1 MDKKKNEKWEI
12 VGVQL
17 LFIIGLVGCIFCIFN
32 EINKQKEFENS
43 TDIRSV
49 SAVITQAKED
59 KESSRIIK
67 YDVNYSYEVEGETYK
82 GRGTVYHRVK
92 IGDEDTITVYR
103 TSKGKY
109 KIEPID
115 SPIEIL
121 IATIGAVLCI
131 FILVAMTVGRILENE
146 IKRRTKNR
154 IIKGRSQ
161 RENSK

>member
-1 MDKKKNEKWEI
+1 MDKKKSEKREI
-12 VGVQL
+12 VGVYL
-17 LFIIGLVGCIFCIFN
+17 LFIIGLVGCIFGIFN

-43 TDIRSV
+43 TDIRRV

-59 KESSRIIK
+59 KEARDRMIK

-109 KIEPID
+109 KTEPID

-131 FILVAMTVGRILENE
+131 FILVAMTVGRILEKRDKEKNE
-146 IKRRTKNR
+146 ESNN
-154 IIKGRSQ
+154 KGKK
-161 RENSK
+161 SKKK

>member
-12 VGVQL
+12 VGVYL

-67 YDVNYSYEVEGETYK
+67 YDVNYSYGVEGETYK
-82 GRGTVYHRVK
+82 GRGTVYNRDK

-131 FILVAMTVGRILENE
+131 FILVAMTVGRILEKRDKEKNE
-146 IKRRTKNR
+146 ESDNKGKKSKRK
-154 IIKGRSQ
+154 
-161 RENSK
+161 

>member
-82 GRGTVYHRVK
+82 VRGTVYHRVK

-131 FILVAMTVGRILENE
+131 FILVAMTVGRILEKRDKEKNE
-146 IKRRTKNR
+146 ESDNKGKKSKRK
-154 IIKGRSQ
+154 Q
-161 RENSK
+161 

>member
-12 VGVQL
+12 VGVYL
-17 LFIIGLVGCIFCIFN
+17 LFIIGLGGCIFCIFN

-43 TDIRSV
+43 TDIRRV

-67 YDVNYSYEVEGETYK
+67 YDVNYSYEVEGEAYK

-131 FILVAMTVGRILENE
+131 FILVAMTVGRILEKRDKEKNE
-146 IKRRTKNR
+146 ESDNKGKKSKRK
-154 IIKGRSQ
+154 
-161 RENSK
+161 

>member
-1 MDKKKNEKWEI
+1 MDKKKSEKREI
-12 VGVQL
+12 VGVYL

-67 YDVNYSYEVEGETYK
+67 YDVDYSYEVEGETYK
-82 GRGTVYHRVK
+82 GRGIVYHRVK

-131 FILVAMTVGRILENE
+131 FILIAMTVGRILEKRDKEKNE
-146 IKRRTKNR
+146 ESNNKGKKSKRK
-154 IIKGRSQ
+154 
-161 RENSK
+161 

>member
-1 MDKKKNEKWEI
+1 MDKKKSEKREI
-12 VGVQL
+12 VGVYL
-17 LFIIGLVGCIFCIFN
+17 LFIIGLVGCIFGIFN

-43 TDIRSV
+43 TDIRRV
-49 SAVITQAKED
+49 SAVITHAKED
-59 KESSRIIK
+59 KESRMIK

-131 FILVAMTVGRILENE
+131 FILVAMTVGRILEKRDKEKNE
-146 IKRRTKNR
+146 ESNN
-154 IIKGRSQ
+154 KGKK
-161 RENSK
+161 SKKK

>member
-1 MDKKKNEKWEI
+1 MDKKKSEKREI
-12 VGVQL
+12 VGVYL
-17 LFIIGLVGCIFCIFN
+17 LFIIGLVGCIFGIFN

-43 TDIRSV
+43 TDIRRV

-59 KESSRIIK
+59 KESRMIK

-131 FILVAMTVGRILENE
+131 FILVAMTVGRILEKRDKEKNE
-146 IKRRTKNR
+146 ESNN
-154 IIKGRSQ
+154 KGKK
-161 RENSK
+161 SKKK

>member
-1 MDKKKNEKWEI
+1 M
-12 VGVQL
+12 
-17 LFIIGLVGCIFCIFN
+17 VGCIFCIFN

>member
-1 MDKKKNEKWEI
+1 MDKKRSEKREI
-12 VGVQL
+12 VGVYL
-17 LFIIGLVGCIFCIFN
+17 LFIIGLVGCIFGIFN

-43 TDIRSV
+43 TDIRRV

-59 KESSRIIK
+59 KEARDRMIK

-109 KIEPID
+109 KTEPID

-131 FILVAMTVGRILENE
+131 FILVAMTVGRILEKRDKEKNE
-146 IKRRTKNR
+146 ESNN
-154 IIKGRSQ
+154 KGKK
-161 RENSK
+161 SKKK

>member
-1 MDKKKNEKWEI
+1 MDKKKSEKREI
-12 VGVQL
+12 VGVYL

-67 YDVNYSYEVEGETYK
+67 YDVDYSYEVEGETYK

-121 IATIGAVLCI
+121 IATIGAVLCT
-131 FILVAMTVGRILENE
+131 FILVAMTVGRILEKRDKEKNE
-146 IKRRTKNR
+146 ESNN
-154 IIKGRSQ
+154 KGKK
-161 RENSK
+161 SKKKY

>member
-1 MDKKKNEKWEI
+1 M
-12 VGVQL
+12 L
-17 LFIIGLVGCIFCIFN
+17 GCIFGIFN

-43 TDIRSV
+43 TDIRRV

-59 KESSRIIK
+59 KESRMIK

-121 IATIGAVLCI
+121 IATIGAVLCT
-131 FILVAMTVGRILENE
+131 FILVAMTVGRILEKRDKEKNE
-146 IKRRTKNR
+146 ESNN
-154 IIKGRSQ
+154 KGKK
-161 RENSK
+161 SKKK

>member
-1 MDKKKNEKWEI
+1 M
-12 VGVQL
+12 
-17 LFIIGLVGCIFCIFN
+17 VGCIFGIFN

-43 TDIRSV
+43 TDIRRV

-59 KESSRIIK
+59 KESRMIK

-131 FILVAMTVGRILENE
+131 FILVAMTVGRILEKRDKEKNE
-146 IKRRTKNR
+146 ESNN
-154 IIKGRSQ
+154 KGKK
-161 RENSK
+161 SKKK

>member
-12 VGVQL
+12 VGVYL

-67 YDVNYSYEVEGETYK
+67 YDVNYSYEWCAQGVVPEI
-82 GRGTVYHRVK
+82 GRLQNVNM
-92 IGDEDTITVYR
+92 D
-103 TSKGKY
+103 
-109 KIEPID
+109 
-115 SPIEIL
+115 
-121 IATIGAVLCI
+121 
-131 FILVAMTVGRILENE
+131 
-146 IKRRTKNR
+146 
-154 IIKGRSQ
+154 IIKW
-161 RENSK
+161 

>member
-1 MDKKKNEKWEI
+1 MDKKKSEKREI
-12 VGVQL
+12 VGVYL

-43 TDIRSV
+43 TDIRRV

-59 KESSRIIK
+59 EESRMIK

-82 GRGTVYHRVK
+82 GRGTVYHRVY

-131 FILVAMTVGRILENE
+131 FILVAMTVGRILEKRDKEKNE
-146 IKRRTKNR
+146 ESDNKGKKSKRK
-154 IIKGRSQ
+154 
-161 RENSK
+161 

>member
-12 VGVQL
+12 VGVYL

-82 GRGTVYHRVK
+82 ERGTVYHRVK

-131 FILVAMTVGRILENE
+131 FILVAMTVGRILEKRDKEKNE
-146 IKRRTKNR
+146 ESDNKGKKSKRK
-154 IIKGRSQ
+154 
-161 RENSK
+161 

>member
-1 MDKKKNEKWEI
+1 MDKKKSEKREI
-12 VGVQL
+12 VGVYL
-17 LFIIGLVGCIFCIFN
+17 LFIIGLVGCIFGIFN

-43 TDIRSV
+43 TDIRRV

-59 KESSRIIK
+59 KESRMIK

-131 FILVAMTVGRILENE
+131 FMLVAMTVGRILEKRDKEKNE
-146 IKRRTKNR
+146 ESNN
-154 IIKGRSQ
+154 KGKK
-161 RENSK
+161 SKKK

>member
-1 MDKKKNEKWEI
+1 MDKKKSEKREI
-12 VGVQL
+12 VGVYL
-17 LFIIGLVGCIFCIFN
+17 LFIIGLVGCIFGIFN

-43 TDIRSV
+43 TDIRRV

-59 KESSRIIK
+59 KESRMIK

-121 IATIGAVLCI
+121 IATIGTVLCI
-131 FILVAMTVGRILENE
+131 FILVAMTVGRILEKRDKEKNE
-146 IKRRTKNR
+146 ESNN
-154 IIKGRSQ
+154 KGKK
-161 RENSK
+161 SKKK

>member
-1 MDKKKNEKWEI
+1 M
-12 VGVQL
+12 
-17 LFIIGLVGCIFCIFN
+17 VGCIFGIFN

-43 TDIRSV
+43 TDIRRV
-49 SAVITQAKED
+49 SAVITHAKED
-59 KESSRIIK
+59 KESRMIK

-131 FILVAMTVGRILENE
+131 FILVAMTVGRILEKRDKEKNE
-146 IKRRTKNR
+146 ESNN
-154 IIKGRSQ
+154 KGKK
-161 RENSK
+161 SKKK

>member
-1 MDKKKNEKWEI
+1 MSVLQSEFAISLITIFYLKTNFILHPYFFAYKKKHI
-12 VGVQL
+12 V
-17 LFIIGLVGCIFCIFN
+17 FF
-32 EINKQKEFENS
+32 
-43 TDIRSV
+43 
-49 SAVITQAKED
+49 
-59 KESSRIIK
+59 
-67 YDVNYSYEVEGETYK
+67 GETYK

-131 FILVAMTVGRILENE
+131 FILVAMTVGRILEKRDKEKNE
-146 IKRRTKNR
+146 ESDNKGKKSKRK
-154 IIKGRSQ
+154 
-161 RENSK
+161 

>member
-1 MDKKKNEKWEI
+1 MDKKKSEKREI
-12 VGVQL
+12 VGVYL

-67 YDVNYSYEVEGETYK
+67 YDVNYSYEVEGENYK

-131 FILVAMTVGRILENE
+131 FILVAMTVGRILEKRDKEKNE
-146 IKRRTKNR
+146 ESNN
-154 IIKGRSQ
+154 KGKK
-161 RENSK
+161 SKKK

>member
-1 MDKKKNEKWEI
+1 MDKKRSEKREI
-12 VGVQL
+12 VGVYL
-17 LFIIGLVGCIFCIFN
+17 LFIIGLVGCIFGIFN

-43 TDIRSV
+43 TDIRRV
-49 SAVITQAKED
+49 SAVITQVKED
-59 KESSRIIK
+59 KEARMIK

-109 KIEPID
+109 KTEPID
-115 SPIEIL
+115 SPIELL

-131 FILVAMTVGRILENE
+131 FILVAMTVGRILEKRDKEKNE
-146 IKRRTKNR
+146 ESNN
-154 IIKGRSQ
+154 KGKK
-161 RENSK
+161 SKKK

>member
-12 VGVQL
+12 VGVYL

-32 EINKQKEFENS
+32 EIN
-43 TDIRSV
+43 
-49 SAVITQAKED
+49 

-103 TSKGKY
+103 TSKGKIY
-109 KIEPID
+109 
-115 SPIEIL
+115 
-121 IATIGAVLCI
+121 
-131 FILVAMTVGRILENE
+131 
-146 IKRRTKNR
+146 KNR
-154 IIKGRSQ
+154 
-161 RENSK
+161 

>member
-1 MDKKKNEKWEI
+1 MSVLQSEFAISLITIFYLKTNFILHPYFFAYKKKHI
-12 VGVQL
+12 A
-17 LFIIGLVGCIFCIFN
+17 FF
-32 EINKQKEFENS
+32 
-43 TDIRSV
+43 
-49 SAVITQAKED
+49 
-59 KESSRIIK
+59 
-67 YDVNYSYEVEGETYK
+67 GETYK

-131 FILVAMTVGRILENE
+131 FILVAMTVGRILEKRDKEKNE
-146 IKRRTKNR
+146 ELDNKGKKSKRK
-154 IIKGRSQ
+154 
-161 RENSK
+161 

>member
-1 MDKKKNEKWEI
+1 MSVLQSEFAISLITIFYLKTNFILHPYFFAYKKKHI
-12 VGVQL
+12 VFFV
-17 LFIIGLVGCIFCIFN
+17 
-32 EINKQKEFENS
+32 
-43 TDIRSV
+43 
-49 SAVITQAKED
+49 
-59 KESSRIIK
+59 
-67 YDVNYSYEVEGETYK
+67 ETYK

-131 FILVAMTVGRILENE
+131 FILVAMTVGRILE
-146 IKRRTKNR
+146 KRDKGKNR

-161 RENSK
+161 RKNSK

>member
-12 VGVQL
+12 VGVYL

-67 YDVNYSYEVEGETYK
+67 YDVNYSYDYFLL
-82 GRGTVYHRVK
+82 GT
-92 IGDEDTITVYR
+92 
-103 TSKGKY
+103 
-109 KIEPID
+109 
-115 SPIEIL
+115 L
-121 IATIGAVLCI
+121 
-131 FILVAMTVGRILENE
+131 
-146 IKRRTKNR
+146 
-154 IIKGRSQ
+154 
-161 RENSK
+161 

>member
-12 VGVQL
+12 VGVYL

-49 SAVITQAKED
+49 SAVITQA
-59 KESSRIIK
+59 
-67 YDVNYSYEVEGETYK
+67 
-82 GRGTVYHRVK
+82 

-131 FILVAMTVGRILENE
+131 FVLVAMTVGRILEKRDKEKNE
-146 IKRRTKNR
+146 ESDNKGKKSKRK
-154 IIKGRSQ
+154 
-161 RENSK
+161 

>member
-1 MDKKKNEKWEI
+1 MDKKKSEKREI
-12 VGVQL
+12 VGVYL
-17 LFIIGLVGCIFCIFN
+17 LFIIGLIGCIFCIFN

-67 YDVNYSYEVEGETYK
+67 YDVDYSYEVEGETYK
-82 GRGTVYHRVK
+82 GRGAVYHRVY

-121 IATIGAVLCI
+121 IATIGAVLCT
-131 FILVAMTVGRILENE
+131 FILVAMTVGRILEKRDKEKNE
-146 IKRRTKNR
+146 ESNNEGKK
-154 IIKGRSQ
+154 
-161 RENSK
+161 SKKK

>member
-1 MDKKKNEKWEI
+1 MDKKKSEKREI
-12 VGVQL
+12 VGVYL

-43 TDIRSV
+43 TDIRRV
-49 SAVITQAKED
+49 SAVITHAKED
-59 KESSRIIK
+59 KEARMIK

-103 TSKGKY
+103 TSKGKD

-131 FILVAMTVGRILENE
+131 FILVAMTVGRILEKRDKEKNE
-146 IKRRTKNR
+146 ESNN
-154 IIKGRSQ
+154 KGKK
-161 RENSK
+161 SKKK